1 MSTNKLIHS
10 RTLEPV
16 KTGDIVH
23 VHGKAFVLHH
33 ADSKTGYLSLLSMD
47 DRPVYRTV
55 YPKDIGARWAG
66 NAQVNPA
73 FTGALGVCFPS

>member
-16 KTGDIVH
+16 KTGDVVH
-23 VHGKAFVLHH
+23 VHGRPFILHH
-33 ADSKTGYLSLLSMD
+33 ADSKTGYLSILSMD

-55 YPKDIGARWAG
+55 YPKDIGARWTG
-66 NAQVNPA
+66 NTHVNPLMRE
-73 FTGALGVCFPS
+73 ALQCFQP